1 MGEEGPG
8 RSAMFYE
15 TQTND
20 HGLPRDPFKSCVV
33 PRPIGWISTLSAD
46 GVPNLA
52 PFSSFNAV
60 SGVPPHVMFSPGG
73 VGPEGASKHSLLN
86 VQATG
91 EFVANVV
98 SLALVEQM
106 VKTSAAAAEDVDE
119 FDLAGLVK
127 APSKL
132 VKPPRVAEAPI
143 HLECRHWKTIE
154 MPQSAGEPCH
164 LVIGRVVG
172 VHIADEVIDDQGF
185 VDVLRFNAV
194 ARLGYRQYTA
204 VERSFEMQRPT
215 TQIRES

>member
-1 MGEEGPG
+1 
-8 RSAMFYE
+8 MFYE
-15 TQTND
+15 TGTND
-20 HGLPRDPFKSCVV
+20 HGLPHDPFKSCVV

-52 PFSSFNAV
+52 PFSYFNAV

-73 VGPEGASKHSLLN
+73 AGPEGASKHSLLN
-86 VQATG
+86 VEATG

-106 VKTSAAAAEDVDE
+106 VKTSAPAAEDVDE
-119 FDLAGLVK
+119 FELAGLAKV
-127 APSKL
+127 PSKL

-172 VHIADEVIDDQGF
+172 VHIADEVIDDDGF

-204 VERSFEMQRPT
+204 VERVFEMQRPT
-215 TQIRES
+215 TQICES

>member
-1 MGEEGPG
+1 
-8 RSAMFYE
+8 MFYE
-15 TQTND
+15 TETNN

-33 PRPIGWISTLSAD
+33 PRPIGWISTLSAE

-52 PFSSFNAV
+52 PFSYFNAV

-86 VQATG
+86 VQVTG

-106 VKTSAAAAEDVDE
+106 VKTSAAAAEEVDE
-119 FDLAGLVK
+119 FELVGLVK

-132 VKPPRVAEAPI
+132 VKPPRVADAPI

-154 MPQSAGEPCH
+154 MPQAQGEPCH
-164 LVIGRVVG
+164 LVIGQVVG
-172 VHIADEVIDDQGF
+172 VHIADEVIDDEGF

-204 VERSFEMQRPT
+204 VERIFQMQRPA
-215 TQIRES
+215 TQIRQS